1 MRCPKC
7 YSENPTD
14 TQYCGKC
21 GTKLPSAQPVRGT
34 GPTDNGIAVSH
45 TKTIQTSRKELG
57 AASMIAGKYEIDE
70 ELGRGGMGVV
80 HKAEDTKLK
89 RTVALKFLPPELT
102 RNLQARE
109 RFVQEARAA
118 SGLDHPNICTIYE
131 IEETDDGRVF
141 IAMAYYEGE
150 SLKDKIERGPLN
162 PDEAVDISIQVARGL
177 AKAHKKGIIH
187 RDIKPANI
195 MITNDGIVKIVD
207 FGLAKLSGQ
216 VRLTQTGITLGTVA
230 YMSPE
235 QTLGEDVDQRTDIW
249 ALGAMLYEMVT
260 GALPFRGANEQ
271 AMIYSILNKK
281 PRLASELKKEVSSEL
296 EHVLKKTMAKD
307 ANKRYESADE
317 LLIDLE
323 NLRVGITVTSAAVSE
338 EEKNSVAVINFVNIT
353 GDSEIDW
360 LSEGIAETV
369 TVDLKKISALSVVS
383 REKVLKIMK
392 PLAEQKITEQQII
405 DLGQNLRVRWIVWGG
420 FQKYGNAIRITS
432 HFTDVSTGNLVGSS
446 KVDGSMNDI
455 FKLQDKIITS
465 LIDTF
470 SLEVSDSELK
480 KIETPE
486 TVEVQAYEYYA
497 KGRQIFIQMGQE
509 SFDKA
514 QNFLEKALEVDSEYA
529 LAYSGLGAI
538 HTLRFIAQTNPEYLE
553 IGISYLQ
560 KAAKLDPDLAE
571 PYLWLTYS
579 YTRKRLFED
588 AIRSGS
594 RAVELEPDNPLA
606 HYFLGVA
613 YHVRAAMKYKTNRY
627 IDAIRHY
634 KKNVELQP
642 SYQIAYMNM
651 AWIYLLH
658 GQYQEAKEN
667 LERAVAIEESGKA
680 VLVKFVGA
688 LTLIGNVYFRQDQL
702 DTALD
707 WYRRSIAVLEKADH
721 VYREPFIAL
730 TYCGMGDIN
739 FRRCHYG
746 ESIEHYKRACD
757 LISQHPRSLGVGY
770 FLLKARLGLARAF
783 HLLGMNRESK
793 QQFQEAFELFKNK
806 EEYDFSWIWEG
817 CDAQTYYDF
826 ASYFAVINHQK
837 DAFKYLQKAIECGWR
852 DLPFLQSDDLFSRFR
867 NKTEF
872 ADLVQELKN
881 RKPLP

>member
-1 MRCPKC
+1 
-7 YSENPTD
+7 
-14 TQYCGKC
+14 
-21 GTKLPSAQPVRGT
+21 
-34 GPTDNGIAVSH
+34 
-45 TKTIQTSRKELG
+45 
-57 AASMIAGKYEIDE
+57 
-70 ELGRGGMGVV
+70 
-80 HKAEDTKLK
+80 
-89 RTVALKFLPPELT
+89 
-102 RNLQARE
+102 
-109 RFVQEARAA
+109 
-118 SGLDHPNICTIYE
+118 
-131 IEETDDGRVF
+131 
-141 IAMAYYEGE
+141 
-150 SLKDKIERGPLN
+150 
-162 PDEAVDISIQVARGL
+162 
-177 AKAHKKGIIH
+177 
-187 RDIKPANI
+187 
-195 MITNDGIVKIVD
+195 
-207 FGLAKLSGQ
+207 
-216 VRLTQTGITLGTVA
+216 
-230 YMSPE
+230 
-235 QTLGEDVDQRTDIW
+235 
-249 ALGAMLYEMVT
+249 
-260 GALPFRGANEQ
+260 
-271 AMIYSILNKK
+271 
-281 PRLASELKKEVSSEL
+281 
-296 EHVLKKTMAKD
+296 
-307 ANKRYESADE
+307 
-317 LLIDLE
+317 
-323 NLRVGITVTSAAVSE
+323 
-338 EEKNSVAVINFVNIT
+338 
-353 GDSEIDW
+353 
-360 LSEGIAETV
+360 
-369 TVDLKKISALSVVS
+369 
-383 REKVLKIMK
+383 
-392 PLAEQKITEQQII
+392 
-405 DLGQNLRVRWIVWGG
+405 VWGG
-420 FQKYGNAIRITS
+420 FQKFGSAIRITS

-497 KGRQIFIQMGQE
+497 KGRQIFIQMGRE

-514 QNFLEKALEVDSEYA
+514 QNFLEKALEVDPEYA

-538 HTLRFIAQTNPEYLE
+538 HTLRFIAQTNPEDLE

-579 YTRKRLFED
+579 YTRKQLFED

-613 YHVRAAMKYKTNRY
+613 YHVRAAMEYKTNRY

-634 KKNVELQP
+634 KRNVELQP

-658 GQYQEAKEN
+658 GQYQKAREN
-667 LERAVAIEESGKA
+667 LERAVAIEESGKT

-688 LTLIGNVYFRQDQL
+688 LTLMGNVYFRQDQL

-730 TYCGMGDIN
+730 TYCGMGNIN
-739 FRRCHYG
+739 FRRCHYD

-770 FLLKARLGLARAF
+770 FLLKARLGLARSF

-817 CDAQTYYDF
+817 CDAQAYYDF
-826 ASYFAVINHQK
+826 ASYFVVINHQK

-852 DLPFLQSDDLFSRFR
+852 DLPFLQSDDPFSRFR

-872 ADLVQELKN
+872 AEIVQELKN